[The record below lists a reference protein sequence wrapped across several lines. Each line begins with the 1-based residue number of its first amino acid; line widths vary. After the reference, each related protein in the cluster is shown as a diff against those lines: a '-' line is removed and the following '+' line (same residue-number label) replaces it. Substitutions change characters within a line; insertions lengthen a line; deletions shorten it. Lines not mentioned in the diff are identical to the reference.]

1 MHMHHAH
8 APCTLCAQFFLR
20 IGERERGAPAAAKND
35 LPRLDAQQHP
45 QLLDV
50 GDQLRRLIAVEAALG
65 QRAAAAALVEEEHSV
80 VVGVEE
86 ASVPLETA
94 GAGAAVQEECWCA
107 GGRAVL
113 LVVELV
119 YTAGHAVRT
128 CVQRLFDGIER
139 PQGDR
144 RVEQSYP
151 AAEPRRPHGAPS
163 WRPPTRKIG
172 NAPKRCTGMAPCA
185 RDAFTFYDV
194 NGFLIPHAPSW
205 QNMSGNPVATAFVHE
220 AHELRA

>member
-8 APCTLCAQFFLR
+8 APCTRCAQFFLR

-50 GDQLRRLIAVEAALG
+50 GDQLRRRVAVEAALG

-119 YTAGHAVRT
+119 YTAGHAVLT

-139 PQGDR
+139 PQGER

-151 AAEPRRPHGAPS
+151 AADPRRPRSRHGAPS
-163 WRPPTRKIG
+163 WRPPMEEEQRTDY
-172 NAPKRCTGMAPCA
+172 APGHGTSRA
-185 RDAFTFYDV
+185 RPDQILFAETSDV
-194 NGFLIPHAPSW
+194 YSL
-205 QNMSGNPVATAFVHE
+205 
-220 AHELRA
+220 